1 MTVSVS
7 DLDRIRGEL
16 DGDSDP
22 LRYSVHVNGEPVGDG
37 VGGGVIVSVT
47 DGSRDSVSWTV
58 LVTVT

>member
-1 MTVSVS
+1 M
-7 DLDRIRGEL
+7 DRIRGEL

-22 LRYSVHVNGEPVGDG
+22 LRYSVQVNGEPVMDG

-47 DGSRDSVSWTV
+47 EGSSDSVSWTV